1 MSSATGQHQ
10 DNPPPQPKPTAA
22 RRQPRQ
28 ARSAATR
35 QRLLDA
41 GFAAFAAKGIDG
53 VNLVDDV
60 LEPTGISAG
69 SFYHQFADKNDL
81 LREILAEAAARR
93 RAFIVGLGE
102 LRPGDDLDTT
112 VRLVLERLHDSL
124 EHDAAAW
131 QLQRVTRVTGAASR
145 ADGIAPSAR
154 EDWNDELARLLGAWF
169 DRPAAELQRA
179 ADLTV
184 TLARGFLY
192 DFLDTPAERRRPR
205 DEQVASMAAFIVGG
219 VTALLGPPRQA
230 P

>member
-1 MSSATGQHQ
+1 MSRSSHHP
-10 DNPPPQPKPTAA
+10 DDPPPQRAGA
-22 RRQPRQ
+22 RRPPRQ

-35 QRLLDA
+35 QRLLDT

-53 VNLVDDV
+53 VNLVEDV
-60 LEPTGISAG
+60 LEPAGISAG

-102 LRPGDDLDTT
+102 LRPGDDLETT

-124 EHDAAAW
+124 ERDAAAW
-131 QLQRVTRVTGAASR
+131 QLQRVTRVTGAANLH
-145 ADGIAPSAR
+145 GVAPSAR

-169 DRPAAELQRA
+169 DRPADELQRA
-179 ADLTV
+179 GDLVV
-184 TLARGFLY
+184 TMARGFLY

-205 DEQVASMAAFIVGG
+205 DEQVAWMASFVVGG
-219 VTALLGPPRQA
+219 LTALLGPPRRA